1 MPTKEIIRFNSA
13 LNLWEHWVANS
24 KYENGGYWAIGYTGN
39 NSLKTPKVTLD
50 INNDDMIQ
58 SMEDVE
64 YNDFII
70 NLYKSLPNSTNYEL
84 INNTTFSEL
93 INQDDLIPIITN
105 DNVLSIFNTNDI
117 QILIDTNIEFVIQAI
132 NPLTDDS
139 QGLIYKWIIGQDNL
153 TTLSNYIN
161 VLITEAHSGNLSYSV
176 VNDYGITNGASFNIT
191 VHDPNKLSEF
201 NSNLIKDGL
210 LNWNAESGDPL
221 EMKFWKND
229 VNAYAIPALFNDNGI
244 NPELF
249 NSDSY
254 LVGGD
259 YDITNPKN
267 TILTQEIDLTPFSSY
282 INKTIYGVDST
293 SILLYGYIGTWG
305 DNLGYIGKTIPVYNS
320 INYGLYSN
328 KWTYGVTNN
337 FAYHLD
343 TTQGLNHINK
353 DSVKI
358 SFEFLTEN
366 NINLKTFYFNSTE
379 HNGAMEFYLKYG
391 YLEIPINTTKL
402 KITIIF
408 NKSYD
413 TAQYY
418 NYRWWEELGQT
429 ANIGVTAYNTLLP
442 NIQSAFHHDHL
453 SAVYNLNAKID
464 INSRYLNDIKSILN
478 I

>member
-1 MPTKEIIRFNSA
+1 MPKKEIIRYNSA
-13 LNLWEHWVANS
+13 LNLWEHWVPNPS
-24 KYENGGYWAIGYTGN
+24 YFNGGYWSIGYTGN
-39 NSLKTPKVTLD
+39 NSIHSPKMTFDV
-50 INNDDMIQ
+50 NDSNIIQ

-64 YNDFII
+64 YNDLII
-70 NLYKSLPNSTNYEL
+70 NLYKSVPLSNNYEL

-93 INQDDLIPIITN
+93 INQNDLIPIIN
-105 DNVLSIFNTNDI
+105 GDNILSLFNTNDI
-117 QILIDTNIEFVIQAI
+117 QILIDTNVEFIIQAI

-139 QGLIYKWIIGQDNL
+139 QGLIYKWTIGQDNL
-153 TTLSNYIN
+153 TTLSEYIN
-161 VLITEAHSGNLSYSV
+161 ILINNANSGNLSYIVANDFGESKSANINII
-176 VNDYGITNGASFNIT
+176 VNDPITL
-191 VHDPNKLSEF
+191 PEF

-210 LNWNAESGDPL
+210 INWNIESGTPL
-221 EMKFWKND
+221 EMNFWKND
-229 VNAYAIPALFNDNGI
+229 ANSYAIPALFTSNGI
-244 NPELF
+244 NPLLL
-249 NSDSY
+249 NANTY

-267 TILTQEIDLTPFSSY
+267 TILTQEIDLTPFSEY
-282 INKTIYGVDST
+282 INKTIYGVNST

-305 DNLGYIGKTIPVYNS
+305 DNLGYIGKTIPIYNS

-328 KWTYGVTNN
+328 KWTCGVTNN

-343 TTQGLNHINK
+343 TTQGLTHINK
-353 DSVKI
+353 DSIKVT
-358 SFEFLTEN
+358 FDFLTNN
-366 NINLKTFYFNSTE
+366 NINLKTFYFNSNE
-379 HNGAMEFYLKYG
+379 HSGEMEFFLKYG
-391 YLEIPINTTKL
+391 YLDIPLNTSKL
-402 KITIIF
+402 KITITF

-429 ANIGVTAYNTLLP
+429 PNIGVTAYNALLP

-453 SAVYNLNAKID
+453 TAIYNLNARID